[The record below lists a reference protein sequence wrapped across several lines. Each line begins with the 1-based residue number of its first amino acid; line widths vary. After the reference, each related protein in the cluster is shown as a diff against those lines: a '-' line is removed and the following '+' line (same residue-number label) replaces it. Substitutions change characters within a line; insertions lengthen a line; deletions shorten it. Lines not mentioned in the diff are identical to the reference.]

1 MHSTQAIRLSH
12 TDDQRVG
19 NRLLSGS
26 SAVIVVVVVLVAI
39 VFFWKNPFRV
49 GEITVFA
56 PNGPSVTV
64 KVANSNDISELIQKG
79 LENETTAGYVTN
91 SLLDIIEKLP
101 VGSTLGDKLME
112 LARGRE
118 FGAFDRSIDVQ
129 ISRLRRLVE
138 TDPSKPAYIQT
149 VWGFGYVFI
158 PDGERREQ

>member
-1 MHSTQAIRLSH
+1 
-12 TDDQRVG
+12 
-19 NRLLSGS
+19 RLLSGS

-39 VFFWKNPFRV
+39 VFFWKNLFRV
-49 GEITVFA
+49 GEITVVA

-112 LARGRE
+112 LAEQRKNPFFFESVPVKLVYDSSLRQGQAAVSSIFICCELRGYHGSTPKIRIVK
-118 FGAFDRSIDVQ
+118 F
-129 ISRLRRLVE
+129 RLL
-138 TDPSKPAYIQT
+138 SQLL
-149 VWGFGYVFI
+149 
-158 PDGERREQ
+158 